1 MKIHKH
7 ILIAFFVIITNII
20 KAQNSISFYNL
31 GDYVVQTQN
40 VSAVYLPKND
50 FTFGLPGIGFNVNA
64 PFQLNELLV
73 KNSTTNNLD
82 IHFDNLLLNTQTLNH
97 SEININASIF
107 MLTFKI
113 KKGSISVFANSK
125 LTKNWQYT
133 DQFIKVAAKGIDDF
147 NLSDNKL
154 NTTAYNEIGFGITKQ
169 FMKDKLAV
177 GVRLK
182 YLNGTGH
189 ASIKDNASLSLAIDP
204 TNQFWDTTAANAT
217 IKTSGLNSEEE
228 WSAKSFMNITGNSGF
243 GMDFGATYQLSE
255 KWVIELNVN
264 DIGAI
269 NWSENNTNYNIKD
282 TQGTTFSG
290 VELDTEG
297 SVKNSIES
305 TLNTVF
311 NPTESIEN
319 FSSKLTTNSYYAAK
333 YFANEK
339 SIFTAVFANRVV
351 FGSLKSNYALG
362 YNRMHKKSTYG
373 LLTSIDDQNK
383 KIKFGGNAAV
393 NLGHFQLY
401 AATDDFLNIFGKV
414 QEISQSALNI
424 GINLIF

>member
-1 MKIHKH
+1 MKIYKH
-7 ILIAFFVIITNII
+7 ILIAFFVIIANSI

-82 IHFDNLLLNTQTLNH
+82 INFDNLLLNTQPLNH

-107 MLTFKI
+107 MLAFKI

-125 LTKNWQYT
+125 LTKSWQYT

-204 TNQFWDTTAANAT
+204 TSQVWDITAANAT
-217 IKTSGLNSEEE
+217 IKTSGFSSEEV
-228 WSAKSFMNITGNSGF
+228 SLFTGNSGF

-264 DIGAI
+264 DIGTI

-282 TQGTTFSG
+282 TKGTTFSG
-290 VELDTEG
+290 VDLEG
-297 SVKNSIES
+297 NISTGIES

-311 NPTESIEN
+311 LPTESVEN
-319 FSSKLTTNSYYAAK
+319 FSSKLTTNTYFSAK

-339 SIFTAVFANRVV
+339 NVFSAVFGNNFV
-351 FGSLKSNYALG
+351 FGSPKSNYALG
-362 YNRMHKKSTYG
+362 YNRMHKKATYG
-373 LLTSIDDQNK
+373 LLTSIDNQNK

-393 NLGHFQLY
+393 NLGPFQLY
-401 AATDDFLNIFGKV
+401 VATDNFLNAFGKV
-414 QEISQSALNI
+414 QEISQSNLNI
-424 GINLIF
+424 GMNLIF

>member
-1 MKIHKH
+1 MKIYKH
-7 ILIAFFVIITNII
+7 ILIAFFVIIANSI

-82 IHFDNLLLNTQTLNH
+82 INFDNLLLNTQPLNH

-107 MLTFKI
+107 MLAFKI
-113 KKGSISVFANSK
+113 KKGSISLFANSK

-133 DQFIKVAAKGIDDF
+133 DQFIKVAATGIDDF
-147 NLSDNKL
+147 DLSNNQL
-154 NTTAYNEIGFGITKQ
+154 NITAYNEIGVGITKQ

-182 YLNGTGH
+182 YLNGIAH

-204 TNQFWDTTAANAT
+204 SNQVWNITAANAT
-217 IKTSGLNSEEE
+217 IKTSGVNSEEA
-228 WSAKSFMNITGNSGF
+228 SLFTGNSGF

-264 DIGAI
+264 DIGTI

-282 TQGTTFSG
+282 TKGTTFSG
-290 VELDTEG
+290 VDLEG
-297 SVKNSIES
+297 NISTGIES

-311 NPTESIEN
+311 LPTESVEN
-319 FSSKLTTNSYYAAK
+319 FSSKLTTNTYFSAK

-339 SIFTAVFANRVV
+339 NVFSAVFGNNFV
-351 FGSLKSNYALG
+351 FGSPKSNYALG
-362 YNRMHKKSTYG
+362 YNRMHKKATYG
-373 LLTSIDDQNK
+373 LLTSIDNQNK

-393 NLGHFQLY
+393 NLGPFQLY
-401 AATDDFLNIFGKV
+401 VATDNFLNAFGKV
-414 QEISQSALNI
+414 QEISQSNLNI
-424 GINLIF
+424 GMNLIF

>member
-7 ILIAFFVIITNII
+7 ILIAFFVIIGNSI

-82 IHFDNLLLNTQTLNH
+82 INFDNLLLNTQPLNH

-107 MLTFKI
+107 MLAFKI

-125 LTKNWQYT
+125 LTKSWQYT

-169 FMKDKLAV
+169 FMKDKLAI

-182 YLNGTGH
+182 YLNGIAY

-204 TNQFWDTTAANAT
+204 TSQVWDITAANAT
-217 IKTSGLNSEEE
+217 IKTSGFSSEEV
-228 WSAKSFMNITGNSGF
+228 SLFTGNSGF

-264 DIGAI
+264 DIGTI

-290 VELDTEG
+290 VDLDTEG
-297 SVKNSIES
+297 SVINSIES

-311 NPTESIEN
+311 NPTESVEN

-401 AATDDFLNIFGKV
+401 AATDDFLNVFGKV
-414 QEISQSALNI
+414 QEISQSDLNI